1 MKFACGAKII
11 GVGAGLPV
19 SIVTNDDLTQLVDTS
34 DEWIK
39 TRTGIR
45 ERRIVRENET
55 ATGLAILAAQDALA
69 FAGIAGD
76 TIELIIVATST
87 PDNLYPSTACQV
99 QGAIGAPRA
108 AAFDMEAACT
118 GIVYALSVGQQFI
131 GSGTYKRVLV
141 IGVDIH
147 SRFLNWEDR
156 NTCILFGDGAGAFV
170 LEGTDIEDNELL
182 GTYLRADGNGG
193 NLLWIPNTGSNYP
206 HKGAKE
212 IKPVDRFLQ
221 MNGRAIYEFAVNAVP
236 EAVRHACG
244 LAGVEVKDID
254 YMVPHQ
260 ANIRIIKAAAD
271 RLGLKSEQLVTNVD
285 EMGNTS
291 AASIPLALWQA
302 IKRGNIR
309 TPSTICLVGFG
320 GGLTWGSAVVR
331 WTAVDQRPQEKVETE
346 AEKTENAATES
357 SAVANDEKSDS
368 IKKDSAAEK
377 TAEIAR

>member
-19 SIVTNDDLTQLVDTS
+19 SVVTNDDLTHLVDTS

-39 TRTGIR
+39 TRTGIS
-45 ERRIVRENET
+45 ERRIVKDTET
-55 ATGLAILAAQDALA
+55 ATGLAIEAARDALA
-69 FAGIAGD
+69 FAGIEGD

-99 QGAIGAPRA
+99 QGAIGATRA

-118 GIVYALSVGQQFI
+118 GIVYALSVGQQFL

-147 SRFLNWEDR
+147 SRFLDWEDR

-170 LEGTDIEDNELL
+170 LEMTEKEDNEML

-193 NLLWIPNTGSNYP
+193 HLLWIPNTGTAYP
-206 HKGAKE
+206 HKGAE
-212 IKPVDRFLQ
+212 ETKPVDRFLQ

-244 LAGVEVKDID
+244 LAGISVENID

-271 RLGLKSEQLVTNVD
+271 RLGLKAEQLVTNVA

-302 IKRGNIR
+302 IMRGQIR

-331 WTAVDQRPQEKVETE
+331 WTAVDKRVSQ
-346 AEKTENAATES
+346 
-357 SAVANDEKSDS
+357 SDS
-368 IKKDSAAEK
+368 ISDTASEGAGAETKIESDSNKSESTSEKSAEV
-377 TAEIAR
+377 AR